1 MRVKTITCHEVYNHG
16 ATLQEYALLKYL
28 EKLGH
33 EAEAIHYKPP
43 YLSGH
48 LKLWTVSNP
57 KYNNFILKWP
67 YLLLK
72 LPTRIINLKRKRA
85 FDNFSKKHIQVGEY
99 RYSSNQEL
107 KDNLPKADAYIC
119 GSDQIWNSY
128 FQNGK
133 DPSFYL
139 DFAPEKALKISYAA
153 SFAIDEIEDDLKDFV
168 GKSISRLNAVSVRET
183 SGLNILKGLGISK
196 GVQVLDPVFLLTP
209 DFWKTNFIRE
219 IREDYLFIYD
229 FDSNVEIKRYAQELA
244 TKYNLRIYSVNKNIA
259 YSDKNFWL
267 EGPETFLSLL
277 YNAKIVLTN
286 SFHAVAFSVI
296 FSKQL
301 YVFNRN
307 VSINTRMRDLLG
319 LVDLGSIHENNPR
332 ESSKISIK
340 PISNYVEVNKKL
352 QTHIDRSKLFIEK
365 ALS

>member
-1 MRVKTITCHEVYNHG
+1 MKIKTITCHEVYNHG
-16 ATLQEYALLKYL
+16 AILQEFALLKYL
-28 EKLGH
+28 DNQGH
-33 EAEAIHYKPP
+33 EVEAIHYKPP

-72 LPTRIINLKRKRA
+72 LPTRLINLKRKRA
-85 FDNFSKKHIQVGEY
+85 FDRFSLKHLSVGLK
-99 RYSSNQEL
+99 RYESNEEL
-107 KDNLPKADAYIC
+107 KKDIPQADAYIC

-139 DFAPEKALKISYAA
+139 DFAPENSQKISYAA
-153 SFAIDEIEDDLKDFV
+153 SFAIDEIDDKLKDFV
-168 GKSISRLNAVSVRET
+168 TKSISRLNAVSVRET
-183 SGLNILKGLGISK
+183 SGLDILEGLGISK
-196 GVQVLDPVFLLTP
+196 GVQVLDPVFLITP

-229 FDSNVEIKRYAQELA
+229 FDSNIEIKRYAQELA
-244 TKYNLRIYSVNKNIA
+244 KKYNLKIYSVNKNITYA
-259 YSDKNFWL
+259 DKNFWL
-267 EGPETFLSLL
+267 EGPETFLSLV

-286 SFHAVAFSVI
+286 SFHAVAFSII
-296 FSKQL
+296 FNKQL

-307 VSINTRMRDLLG
+307 VSINTRMRDLLA
-319 LVDLGSIHENNPR
+319 LVDLDGIHENNSR
-332 ESSKISIK
+332 ESSRITIS
-340 PISNYVEVNKKL
+340 PIVNFVEVNVKL
-352 QTHIDRSKLFIEK
+352 QSHIERSKLFLEK